1 MSSIQLKDLKA
12 GDVAQVVG
20 FNEGDSVY
28 KKKLLSLGLTPGATI
43 TVLRV
48 APLGDPMEIA
58 VRGFQLSLRKNE
70 ADIIQVRKAE

>member
-1 MSSIQLKDLKA
+1 MSLQLKDLKA
-12 GDVAQVVG
+12 GDVVEVVG

-70 ADIIQVRKAE
+70 ADIIQVKRA